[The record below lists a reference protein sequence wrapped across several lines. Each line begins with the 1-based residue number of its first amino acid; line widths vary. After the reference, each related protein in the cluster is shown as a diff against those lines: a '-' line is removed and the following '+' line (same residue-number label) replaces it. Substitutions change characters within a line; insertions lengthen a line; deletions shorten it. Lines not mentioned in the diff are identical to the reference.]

1 MQIVPGRFF
10 IKLLLTRKHLNVFFQ
25 RAYRWHYAQVR
36 SQWGE
41 MDHDQHA
48 DSPRLRAQFNS
59 QLPCSPQST
68 KGREAGCA
76 FPLWGPPWDRYCS
89 ALSSSYRI
97 LAHKWLRRYACKAER
112 CALLPRVWNLFLNER
127 AIWGKWG
134 TPNQDFMVFLLMFA
148 FFFFFS
154 AS

>member
-25 RAYRWHYAQVR
+25 WAYRWHHAQVR

-41 MDHDQHA
+41 MDHNQHA

-59 QLPCSPQST
+59 QLPRSPQSI
-68 KGREAGCA
+68 KRREAGCA

-89 ALSSSYRI
+89 ALSSSYLI
-97 LAHKWLRRYACKAER
+97 LAVMQIRVQSWTLCSTAPCVKSIFTWEGYLGQMRNSKLRFYD
-112 CALLPRVWNLFLNER
+112 FLV
-127 AIWGKWG
+127 
-134 TPNQDFMVFLLMFA
+134 DVCF